1 MAQNFFDTVWSDEKS
16 LAFTRWLV
24 LGIGA
29 VCVGMA
35 ACGPRIIRWLM
46 HERDLNVS
54 GPAVGAGLLVL
65 GYCCAA
71 LALWMLYNLYTF
83 LRRLEHNEV
92 FVPANVTALRR
103 ISWCCTLAGALC
115 LPTGFIVYLPFAFLG
130 CAALFM
136 ALIVR
141 VIKNAFAQAV
151 NMKNELDLTI

>member
-1 MAQNFFDTVWSDEKS
+1 MAHDFLDRVWSDEKS
-16 LAFTRWLV
+16 LTFTRWLV

-29 VCVGMA
+29 VCTGLA
-35 ACGPRIIRWLM
+35 LSGPRLVSWLM
-46 HERDLNVS
+46 HERELRVS
-54 GPAVGAGLLVL
+54 GPAVGAGLLAL
-65 GYCCAA
+65 GYACAA

-83 LRRLEHNEV
+83 LRRLEKGEV
-92 FVPANVTALRR
+92 FVAGNVTALRR

-115 LPTGFIVYLPFAFLG
+115 LPTGFVVYLPFAFLG

>member
-1 MAQNFFDTVWSDEKS
+1 MAQNFLDRFWDDRKS
-16 LAFTRWLV
+16 LTFTRWLV

-35 ACGPRIIRWLM
+35 VCGPRLVTWLM
-46 HERDLNVS
+46 HERELNIN
-54 GPAVGAGLLVL
+54 GPAVGAGLLML
-65 GYCCAA
+65 GYACAA
-71 LALWMLYNLYTF
+71 LALWMLYNLYLF
-83 LRRLEHNEV
+83 LRRLEQGAV

-103 ISWCCTLAGALC
+103 IGWCCLLAGALC
-115 LPTGFIVYLPFAFLG
+115 LPTGFVVYLPFAFLG

-151 NMKNELDLTI
+151 RMKNELDLTI

>member
-1 MAQNFFDTVWSDEKS
+1 MAQDFYSRFWSDRKS
-16 LAFTRWLV
+16 LVLTRWLV

-29 VCVGMA
+29 VCTGMA
-35 ACGPRIIRWLM
+35 ACGPRLVCWLM
-46 HERDLNVS
+46 QARDLRVS
-54 GPAVGAGLLVL
+54 GPDVGAALLVL

-83 LRRLEHNEV
+83 LRRLERGAV

-103 ISWCCTLAGALC
+103 IGWCCLLAGALC

-151 NMKNELDLTI
+151 RMKNELDLTI